1 MSNEEPIQLMNSANN
16 PCIDALI
23 LNMSINEN
31 VVDDSTQ
38 IEAEHDAMKL
48 RLKSVARSY
57 NTYTGK
63 GKQHWQELRIDLCD
77 ESVETKVRIN
87 LAPYR
92 YSSSTDKFGHN
103 FFSLTISRG
112 FTENILQQL
121 IGILRKVLG
130 IYFDKL
136 REHARI
142 SRIDLAF
149 DFDMDI
155 NCVDFNGLY
164 FTGSHFQISSVSD
177 RFINFSR
184 GANLSSYYL
193 GGKRGDQI
201 VIYDRGMKLL
211 KKGKKLD
218 NLRGICVRIELRLR
232 PRSEKTYT
240 LDNILCAHTR
250 VAELLERFSVFRLKS
265 LRRVT
270 VGDTLHLFL
279 MACKFQGY
287 KAVITAVRKYSKG
300 RAKWIE
306 RQFTKVSLDHSEMR
320 SRLFNVLDNF
330 ADHFGPPC
338 NAEEYED

>member
-1 MSNEEPIQLMNSANN
+1 MRNQEPIQLINSANN

-23 LNMSINEN
+23 LNMSINAN

-38 IEAEHDAMKL
+38 IEAEHDAMKS
-48 RLKSVARSY
+48 RLKAVARSY
-57 NTYTGK
+57 DLHTGK
-63 GKQHWQELRIDLCD
+63 GKRHWQELVITLHDD
-77 ESVETKVRIN
+77 AEKIKVMIS
-87 LAPYR
+87 LDPYR
-92 YSSSTDKFGHN
+92 FSKSMNTFGHN
-103 FFSLTISRG
+103 FFSLTISSG
-112 FTENILQQL
+112 FTENMLQQL
-121 IGILRKVLG
+121 IEILREVLG

-142 SRIDLAF
+142 NRIDLAF
-149 DFDMDI
+149 DFIMDI
-155 NCVDFNGLY
+155 NCVDFNGLH
-164 FTGSHFQISSVSD
+164 FTASHFQCSGLSD
-177 RFINFSR
+177 SFAQFSR
-184 GANLSSYYL
+184 GAHLSTYYL

-201 VIYDRGMKLL
+201 VIYDRGIKLL

-218 NLRGICVRIELRLR
+218 KLSGIYVRIELRLR

-279 MACKFQGY
+279 MACKWQGY
-287 KAVITAVRKYSKG
+287 KAVITSVRKYSKG